1 MKPLPETTCD
11 SFVFGCI
18 ICSNVKIVIWCTWD
32 LALHV
37 SSDSSSGK
45 IRAELWNLFH
55 AWKDPLGLPDPS
67 VIIGAG
73 WALEEIL

>member
-1 MKPLPETTCD
+1 MWH
-11 SFVFGCI
+11 S
-18 ICSNVKIVIWCTWD
+18 WD
-32 LALHV
+32 IALHV
-37 SSDSSSGK
+37 SSDLSSER

-55 AWKDPLGLPDPS
+55 AWEDPLGLRDPS

>member
-1 MKPLPETTCD
+1 MKPLPETTCG

-18 ICSNVKIVIWCTWD
+18 ICSDVKIVIWCTWV

-37 SSDSSSGK
+37 SSEK

-55 AWKDPLGLPDPS
+55 AWKDPLGLRDPS